1 MNRLDE
7 IDEILK
13 HSNIDSD
20 SYRMW
25 KENAVTKRFMLE
37 IEVDLLE
44 TRIQYPHQ
52 VTIEEIAIS
61 AIKNGEH
68 CETLE
73 SVLTWKPE
81 ELLID

>member
-13 HSNIDSD
+13 HSNIDAD